1 MLLMGSFFPSNLRVG
16 AFLILVDLF
25 VLIGFIELGII
36 SSIAIFAII
45 IVIIIVVAI
54 SIIIEH

>member
-1 MLLMGSFFPSNLRVG
+1 MGSFFPSNLRVG

-25 VLIGFIELGII
+25 VLIGFIELRII
-36 SSIAIFAII
+36 SSIVIFA
-45 IVIIIVVAI
+45 IIIVVAI

>member
-1 MLLMGSFFPSNLRVG
+1 MMTMLLMGSFFPSNLRVG

-25 VLIGFIELGII
+25 VLIGFIELRII
-36 SSIAIFAII
+36 SSIVIFA
-45 IVIIIVVAI
+45 IIIVVAI